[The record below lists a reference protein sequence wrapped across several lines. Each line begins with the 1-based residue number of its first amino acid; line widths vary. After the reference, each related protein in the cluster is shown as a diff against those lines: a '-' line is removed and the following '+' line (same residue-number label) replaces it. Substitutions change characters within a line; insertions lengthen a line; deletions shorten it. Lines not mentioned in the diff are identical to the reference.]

1 MILKILV
8 LVILVF
14 GVLGTQATTAQLPTG
29 ESPFER
35 TYTGIKLIDAYFGT
49 PIEKMEIESGDFHVP
64 FTIVL
69 ANVGNSD
76 IVGLTG
82 DLAMPINFGAIGSS
96 MSTIRADTKANVK
109 AGEHFTLTFYTDV
122 GEQTKIG
129 KYKGTVKTDYSR
141 LRETGQRSELFTF
154 NFELVGRSIIDASA
168 IKPFVSSLDYN
179 DIVISLENTGSASA
193 SGIVATLRAP
203 SSGDSGESN
212 EYPDMVIAESSW
224 NVGNIDA
231 GETKNITT
239 NVYVPSNLV
248 GKTIKIPLDI
258 KYFDA
263 QGQVQNVERTVD
275 IYAQGLVDLHIYGID
290 VIDISNKQTVIGQIL
305 NEGNEKALF
314 TFVTLNPREGS
325 NIKSVMQ
332 FIDDIDIDSPVPFNM
347 PIEFNGSPRYGSHE
361 IKIDVRYKDGIRN
374 ETTVVHNATI
384 LIPEPMNDNEND
396 ATVTALFVLLST
408 LVIIGTFVIIKKRK
422 RKSHND

>member
-1 MILKILV
+1 MILKILALMV
-8 LVILVF
+8 LVSS
-14 GVLGTQATTAQLPTG
+14 VLGIQTTMAQLPTG

-35 TYTGIKLIDAYFGT
+35 TYTGIKLLDAYFGT
-49 PIEKMEIESGDFHVP
+49 TEEKMEIEPGDFNVP

-82 DLAMPINFGAIGSS
+82 DLAMPINFGSIGSS
-96 MSTIRADTKANVK
+96 TSMVRADTQANVK

-129 KYKGTVKTDYSR
+129 KYKGSVKTDYSR
-141 LRETGQRSELFTF
+141 LRETGQRSEVFAF
-154 NFELVGRSIIDASA
+154 NFELVGRSTIDASA
-168 IKPFVSSLDYN
+168 VKPFVSSLAYN

-193 SGIVATLRAP
+193 GGIVATLRAP
-203 SSGDSGESN
+203 SSGDNGESN
-212 EYPDMVIAESSW
+212 EYPDMVITESSW
-224 NVGNIDA
+224 NIGNINA

-239 NVYVPSNLV
+239 NVYIPSNLA
-248 GKTIKIPLDI
+248 GITIKLPLDI

-275 IYAQGLVDLHIYGID
+275 IYVQGLVDLHIYGID

-325 NIKSVMQ
+325 NIKNAVQ

-347 PIEFNGSPRYGSHE
+347 PIEFDGSPRYGSHE
-361 IKIDVRYKDGIRN
+361 IKVDVRYKDGIRN
-374 ETTVVHNATI
+374 ETTVTHNATI
-384 LIPEPMNDNEND
+384 LIPEPMNNNEND
-396 ATVTALFVLLST
+396 TTVTTLLILVA
-408 LVIIGTFVIIKKRK
+408 LVITGAFVIIKKRK
-422 RKSHND
+422 RKSNID

>member
-1 MILKILV
+1 
-8 LVILVF
+8 
-14 GVLGTQATTAQLPTG
+14 
-29 ESPFER
+29 
-35 TYTGIKLIDAYFGT
+35 
-49 PIEKMEIESGDFHVP
+49 MEIEPGDFNAP
-64 FTIVL
+64 FTVVL

-96 MSTIRADTKANVK
+96 TSMIRADTQANVK

-129 KYKGTVKTDYSR
+129 KYKGSVRTDYSR
-141 LRETGQRSELFTF
+141 LRETGQRSEVFAF

-168 IKPFVSSLDYN
+168 VKPFVSSLTYN

-248 GKTIKIPLDI
+248 GKTIKLPLDI

-275 IYAQGLVDLHIYGID
+275 IYAQGLIDLHIYGID

>member
-1 MILKILV
+1 M
-8 LVILVF
+8 
-14 GVLGTQATTAQLPTG
+14 
-29 ESPFER
+29 
-35 TYTGIKLIDAYFGT
+35 
-49 PIEKMEIESGDFHVP
+49 
-64 FTIVL
+64 
-69 ANVGNSD
+69 
-76 IVGLTG
+76 
-82 DLAMPINFGAIGSS
+82 
-96 MSTIRADTKANVK
+96 
-109 AGEHFTLTFYTDV
+109 
-122 GEQTKIG
+122 
-129 KYKGTVKTDYSR
+129 
-141 LRETGQRSELFTF
+141 
-154 NFELVGRSIIDASA
+154 
-168 IKPFVSSLDYN
+168 
-179 DIVISLENTGSASA
+179 ISLENTGSASA

-248 GKTIKIPLDI
+248 GKTIKLPLDI

-275 IYAQGLVDLHIYGID
+275 IYAQGLIDLHIYGID

-347 PIEFNGSPRYGSHE
+347 PIEFNGF
-361 IKIDVRYKDGIRN
+361 KIW
-374 ETTVVHNATI
+374 
-384 LIPEPMNDNEND
+384 
-396 ATVTALFVLLST
+396 
-408 LVIIGTFVIIKKRK
+408 
-422 RKSHND
+422 

>member
-96 MSTIRADTKANVK
+96 SMSTIRADTKANVK

-168 IKPFVSSLDYN
+168 IKPFVSSFP
-179 DIVISLENTGSASA
+179 SLR
-193 SGIVATLRAP
+193 L
-203 SSGDSGESN
+203 
-212 EYPDMVIAESSW
+212 
-224 NVGNIDA
+224 
-231 GETKNITT
+231 
-239 NVYVPSNLV
+239 
-248 GKTIKIPLDI
+248 
-258 KYFDA
+258 
-263 QGQVQNVERTVD
+263 Q
-275 IYAQGLVDLHIYGID
+275 
-290 VIDISNKQTVIGQIL
+290 
-305 NEGNEKALF
+305 
-314 TFVTLNPREGS
+314 
-325 NIKSVMQ
+325 
-332 FIDDIDIDSPVPFNM
+332 
-347 PIEFNGSPRYGSHE
+347 
-361 IKIDVRYKDGIRN
+361 
-374 ETTVVHNATI
+374 
-384 LIPEPMNDNEND
+384 
-396 ATVTALFVLLST
+396 
-408 LVIIGTFVIIKKRK
+408 
-422 RKSHND
+422 

>member
-1 MILKILV
+1 MILKILALMV
-8 LVILVF
+8 LVSS
-14 GVLGTQATTAQLPTG
+14 VLGIQTTMAQLPTG

-35 TYTGIKLIDAYFGT
+35 TYTGIKLLDAYFGT
-49 PIEKMEIESGDFHVP
+49 TVEKMEIEPGDFHVP
-64 FTIVL
+64 FTVVL

-82 DLAMPINFGAIGSS
+82 DLAMPINFGSIGSS
-96 MSTIRADTKANVK
+96 ISTIRADTEANVK

-141 LRETGQRSELFTF
+141 LRETGQRSEVFTF

-168 IKPFVSSLDYN
+168 VKPFVSSLAYN

-203 SSGDSGESN
+203 SSGDNGESN
-212 EYPDMVIAESSW
+212 EYPDMVIVESSW
-224 NVGNIDA
+224 NIGNINA

-239 NVYVPSNLV
+239 NVYVPSNLA
-248 GKTIKIPLDI
+248 GRTIKLPLDI

-275 IYAQGLVDLHIYGID
+275 IYVQGLVDLHIYGIN

-325 NIKSVMQ
+325 NIKNTVQ

-347 PIEFNGSPRYGSHE
+347 PIEFDGSPRYGSHE

-374 ETTVVHNATI
+374 ETTVSHNATI
-384 LIPEPMNDNEND
+384 LIPEPMNNNEND
-396 ATVTALFVLLST
+396 TTVTTLFILVA
-408 LVIIGTFVIIKKRK
+408 LVIAGTFVIIKKRK
-422 RKSHND
+422 RKSHID